1 MVITLAGCA
10 IVKDGKILLLNRI
23 KTGWY
28 ELPGGKVDEGESA
41 PDAAIRELKEEL
53 QVDVEII
60 RPLGT
65 KHFREDD
72 KHYVYLW
79 FLAKILNEQKPTM
92 GEPDKFDHCKYISLD
107 ELANHTLSPNM
118 ANFLNEMT
126 KGNIKI

>member
-10 IVKDGKILLLNRI
+10 IVKNGKILLLNRI

-65 KHFREDD
+65 KHFQENN

-79 FLAKILNEQKPTM
+79 FLAKILDEQKPTM
-92 GEPDKFDHCKYISLD
+92 GEPEKFDHCQYIALD
-107 ELANHTLSPNM
+107 KLSDVSLSPNM
-118 ANFLNEMT
+118 KNFLEEMG
-126 KGNIKI
+126 KGNITI